1 MENLPVPGPRKRTPG
16 GGPWW
21 YARGDLNPY
30 PCGME
35 PKSIVSAN
43 STTGAD
49 MSGRKPVAILLSSD
63 FYTVRKPGR
72 SVTLDPQV

>member
-1 MENLPVPGPRKRTPG
+1 MSEFCS
-16 GGPWW
+16 W

-30 PCGME
+30 PRGME

-49 MSGRKPVAILLSSD
+49 MSGSEICRYFIAL
-63 FYTVRKPGR
+63 
-72 SVTLDPQV
+72 